1 MMYGPGYSGY
11 GFMGGWLGP
20 LLMLLAGLLLLAA
33 AVLLVVWA
41 VRGLGRR
48 PSSGPDRTPASAG
61 HEEAVAIAKKR
72 LAAGEI
78 ATEQYEEILRTLAG

>member
-20 LLMLLAGLLLLAA
+20 LAMLLFGLLLLTG
-33 AVLLVVWA
+33 AVLLVIWA
-41 VRGLGRR
+41 VRGMGRG
-48 PSSGPDRTPASAG
+48 PSAGADQPRVSAG

-78 ATEQYEEILRTLAG
+78 TKDQYEEILRALAG